1 LAKAKLKGKS
11 WVPFVYLSPALTT
24 IAIFSLLPMLYTI
37 YLSFTNFNLNHFEE
51 FDFVGFENYQE
62 ILAGP
67 YFEVFAPVFIW
78 TVLFALGATLISYV
92 VGLMLALLLN
102 NEHMK
107 ETNIYRAILIIPWA
121 IPAAI
126 AILAWQGLWND
137 SFGQINMLLSKI
149 GLEKVPWLS
158 DPFWAKVAILIT
170 TVWLGYPFMMNVC
183 LGALQAIPK
192 DLYESADIDGA
203 GRWKKFRYVTLPGL
217 MSSTLPLLI
226 SSFAFN
232 FNNFGAAFLIT
243 AGGPPR
249 TDTQFAGHTD
259 IMASAA
265 YNMTLTFNRYDLAAA
280 LSFLIFLIVGTL
292 SFINMKATRAFEEVD

>member
-158 DPFWAKVAILIT
+158 DPFWAKVAIIIT